1 MDLTIQKGDKIY
13 LNDLIGEDDGDEY
26 DRGRLGH
33 KIASVLFLK
42 NHIDK
47 LEEFDYAYIEVGSAR
62 YSAPYDQNV
71 VIEYNEEEKMYF
83 YFVEEINGYACFD
96 VYEIE

>member
-1 MDLTIQKGDKIY
+1 M
-13 LNDLIGEDDGDEY
+13 NDLIGEDDGDEY

-47 LEEFDYAYIEVGSAR
+47 LEEYVYTYEVVGSAR

-83 YFVEEINGYACFD
+83 HFVKENNEYVAFD